1 MSVKQSRN
9 VMRDL
14 SSCCRRAVATDCCGG
29 SELRGG
35 LRADGADLN
44 LAKNQTLAEHV
55 LFYLPNFR
63 TVFLSTNMKSLAS
76 WRNSHKQAQ
85 CRVPACILVAEVGL
99 FPLRS
104 TKQTPDLPE
113 LGGFALARAFRGPN
127 SLSARDCS
135 LHEFLH
141 HCDHE
146 KMGEIGWLVCHEVAW
161 PGLGLVRSVQQLSL
175 RHFLFTLS
183 VVVANLVNA
192 WHFERGVLLCAWRV
206 GYFFGLPG
214 LFGFDVLNAAV
225 PCGCIHHT

>member
-1 MSVKQSRN
+1 MPCACMHSR
-9 VMRDL
+9 R
-14 SSCCRRAVATDCCGG
+14 G
-29 SELRGG
+29 SW
-35 LRADGADLN
+35 
-44 LAKNQTLAEHV
+44 
-55 LFYLPNFR
+55 P
-63 TVFLSTNMKSLAS
+63 
-76 WRNSHKQAQ
+76 
-85 CRVPACILVAEVGL
+85 VPAAKYEADAGSSRAWGFCSGTCIPRSKLLECSRL
-99 FPLRS
+99 FSSRI
-104 TKQTPDLPE
+104 
-113 LGGFALARAFRGPN
+113 
-127 SLSARDCS
+127 
-135 LHEFLH
+135 LH